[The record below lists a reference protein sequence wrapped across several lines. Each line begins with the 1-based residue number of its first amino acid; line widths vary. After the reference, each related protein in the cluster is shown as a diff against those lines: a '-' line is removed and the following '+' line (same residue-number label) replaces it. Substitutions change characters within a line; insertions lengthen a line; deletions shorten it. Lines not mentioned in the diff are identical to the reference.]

1 MTVSSQVTRADY
13 NGNGV
18 TTLFSVPFYFVDQT
32 HLTVLST
39 VIATGVSTAL
49 TLATNYTVSG
59 AGVSTGG
66 SITILTAP
74 AGTVRITILRNVPYL
89 QNTHY
94 VPNDPFPAT
103 SHEAAL
109 DLLTMEAQ
117 QINEIL
123 GRTVT
128 FPSSDP
134 TGIGATIPNAVTRAG
149 KVFAFDSTGAP
160 SVANNVVDITAVA
173 ANATNINT
181 VAANIGSVNSVAA
194 NAANI
199 NTVATNNTNV
209 TNVGGNIA
217 NVNTVAG
224 NATNINTVAGNNANI
239 STVATNNANVS
250 TVATN
255 IAAVNTNTTN
265 IVAIQNASANATAAA
280 GSASAASTSAGT
292 ASTQA
297 TNSANSATASANSAT
312 ASAGS
317 ATSAANS
324 AAYIASITSY
334 KMSVLLRG
342 ASSTLVQLTGSVLP
356 VINRAGGTININLT
370 T

>member
-1 MTVSSQVTRADY
+1 MTVSSQVSRADY

-18 TTLFSVPFYFVDQT
+18 TTLFSVPFYFVDPT

-39 VIATGVSTAL
+39 VIATGVSTVL

-59 AGVSTGG
+59 TGVSTGG
-66 SITILTAP
+66 SITMLSAP
-74 AGTVRITILRNVPYL
+74 AGIVRITILRNVPYL

-123 GRTVT
+123 SRTVT

-134 TGIGATIPNAVTRAG
+134 TGIGATIPNAVARAG
-149 KVFAFDSTGAP
+149 KVFAFDSNGAP

-181 VAANIGSVNSVAA
+181 VSANIGSVNSVAA
-194 NAANI
+194 NSTNI
-199 NTVATNNTNV
+199 NTVAANNTNV
-209 TNVGGNIA
+209 TNVGANIA
-217 NVNTVAG
+217 NVNSVAA
-224 NATNINTVAGNNANI
+224 NATNINTNA
-239 STVATNNANVS
+239 
-250 TVATN
+250 
-255 IAAVNTNTTN
+255 TN
-265 IVAIQNASANATAAA
+265 IVAIQNASANATAAGNSATAAA
-280 GSASAASTSAGT
+280 GSASAASTSA
-292 ASTQA
+292 A
-297 TNSANSATASANSAT
+297 
-312 ASAGS
+312 
-317 ATSAANS
+317 SAANS

-342 ASSTLVQLTGSVLP
+342 ATTTLVQLTGSVLP
-356 VINRAGGTININLT
+356 VSNRSGGTINVNLT

>member
-49 TLATNYTVSG
+49 TLSTNYTVSG

-66 SITILTAP
+66 SVTLLSAP
-74 AGTVRITILRNVPYL
+74 ASTVRLTILRNVPYL

-94 VPNDPFPAT
+94 VPNDPFPST

-123 GRTVT
+123 SRTVT

-134 TGIGATIPNAVTRAG
+134 TGIGATIPNSVARAG
-149 KVFAFDSTGAP
+149 KVFAFDANGAP

-181 VAANIGSVNSVAA
+181 VSANIGSVNSVAA
-194 NAANI
+194 NSANI
-199 NTVATNNTNV
+199 NAVAGDV
-209 TNVGGNIA
+209 ANINIVAADKA
-217 NVNTVAG
+217 NIDAVAG
-224 NATNINTVAGNNANI
+224 NATNINAVNTNATNI
-239 STVATNNANVS
+239 NTIAANNANVTNVGANIANVNS
-250 TVATN
+250 VAANATN
-255 IAAVNTNTTN
+255 INTNATN
-265 IVAIQNASANATAAA
+265 IVAIQNASANAI
-280 GSASAASTSAGT
+280 
-292 ASTQA
+292 
-297 TNSANSATASANSAT
+297 
-312 ASAGS
+312 
-317 ATSAANS
+317 SAANS
-324 AAYIASITSY
+324 ATSASGSASSASTSAANAAASAAYAATVFSY

-356 VINRAGGTININLT
+356 VFNRSGGTINVNLT

>member
-1 MTVSSQVTRADY
+1 MTVSSQVSRADY

-18 TTLFSVPFYFVDQT
+18 TTLFSVPFYFVDPT

-39 VIATGVSTAL
+39 VIATGVSTVL

-59 AGVSTGG
+59 TGVSTGG
-66 SITILTAP
+66 SITMLSAP

-134 TGIGATIPNAVTRAG
+134 AGIGATIPNSVARAG
-149 KVFAFDSTGAP
+149 KMFGFDSTGAP
-160 SVANNVVDITAVA
+160 SVINNAVDVTAVA
-173 ANATNINT
+173 ANATNINIVSASIAYVIT
-181 VAANIGSVNSVAA
+181 VAN
-194 NAANI
+194 
-199 NTVATNNTNV
+199 
-209 TNVGGNIA
+209 NIA
-217 NVNTVAG
+217 SVIT
-224 NATNINTVAGNNANI
+224 NATNIASIVSVANNIASVITNALNITSINTN
-239 STVATNNANVS
+239 
-250 TVATN
+250 ATN
-255 IAAVNTNTTN
+255 IT
-265 IVAIQNASANATAAA
+265 AIQNASTNATNA
-280 GSASAASTSAGT
+280 
-292 ASTQA
+292 
-297 TNSANSATASANSAT
+297 ANSATAAANSAT
-312 ASAGS
+312 SAASS

-334 KMSVLLRG
+334 KMSVLLRS
-342 ASSTLVQLTGSVLP
+342 ATTTLVQLTGSVLP
-356 VINRAGGTININLT
+356 VSNRSGGTINVNLT

>member
-13 NGNGV
+13 NGNSV
-18 TTLFSVPFYFVDQT
+18 TTLFSVPFYFVDPT

-39 VIATGVSTAL
+39 VIATGVSTVL

-66 SITILTAP
+66 SITMLSAP
-74 AGTVRITILRNVPYL
+74 ASTVRLTILRNVPYL

-123 GRTVT
+123 SRTVT

-134 TGIGATIPNAVTRAG
+134 TGIGATIPNSVARAG

-181 VAANIGSVNSVAA
+181 VSANITSVNAVAA
-194 NAANI
+194 NATNINAVNANSANI
-199 NTVATNNTNV
+199 NTVATNSTS
-209 TNVGGNIA
+209 
-217 NVNTVAG
+217 VNTVAG
-224 NATNINTVAGNNANI
+224 NTANINTNATNIT
-239 STVATNNANVS
+239 
-250 TVATN
+250 
-255 IAAVNTNTTN
+255 
-265 IVAIQNASANATAAA
+265 AIQNASANATAAA
-280 GSASAASTSAGT
+280 TS
-292 ASTQA
+292 A
-297 TNSANSATASANSAT
+297 TNSAASATAAANSAT

-317 ATSAANS
+317 ATSAAAS
-324 AAYIASITSY
+324 AAYAATVFSY

-342 ASSTLVQLTGSVLP
+342 ATTTLVQLTGSVLP
-356 VINRAGGTININLT
+356 VSNRAGGTINVNLT